1 MPKLLFIFCLLL
13 IAAVLVACVYRSRI
27 AEKQRA
33 MDPAPAGETRP
44 FNHAELDGLLQTYVN
59 DKGKVDYAG
68 LLADESKLDAY
79 LRSLAEVD
87 LSGLPDGDERMAFWI
102 NAYNACTLKG
112 VLRHL
117 PEDRAAWKDFSVKK
131 TPGFWTTDTYVIA
144 GEPLT
149 LDFIEHKILRVKY
162 DEPRVH
168 FALVC
173 ASETCPILETRAF
186 TGDSLSAR
194 LQTAAERFVNDP
206 AHVRFNPD
214 AGTLYVSKIFDWYA
228 RDFGGDTAAVL
239 EFIAKYTQDP
249 ALASRLR
256 ESDVSVEYNV
266 YDWSLNDR

>member
-1 MPKLLFIFCLLL
+1 MPKLLFISCLLF
-13 IAAVLVACVYRSRI
+13 IAIALVACAYRSKVAAR
-27 AEKQRA
+27 QRA
-33 MDPAPAGETRP
+33 MNPPPAAETKP
-44 FNHAELDGLLQTYVN
+44 FNHTELDGLLQAYVN

-68 LLADESKLDAY
+68 LLADEAKLDGY

-87 LSGLPDGDERMAFWI
+87 LSALPEGDERMAFWI

-117 PEDRAAWKDFSVKK
+117 PEDRAAWEDFSVKK
-131 TPGFWTTDTYVIA
+131 TPGFWTTDSYVIA

-149 LDFIEHKILRVKY
+149 LDFIEHKILRVNY

-186 TGDSLSAR
+186 TGNSLSER

-206 AHVRFNPD
+206 AHVRFEPD
-214 AGTLYVSKIFDWYA
+214 TGTLCVSRIFDWYA

-239 EFIAKYTQDP
+239 EFIAKYTKDS

-256 ESDVSVEYNV
+256 ESGVSVEYNV